1 MNLIDKELIEIRQD
15 EQLNLNNLSSYLKDT
30 LNMQFKNIE
39 SLQFSGG
46 HANLTYLLKVDETE
60 YVLRRPPLGP
70 IAPSSHD
77 MFREHTVQSKINT
90 MFSLAP
96 KSLYFCGDES
106 VIGSTFHIIERRNGF
121 VIRKKME
128 PFIKQT
134 KENVRKLSFRIIDVL
149 ADLHKINPELVGLG
163 NLGRPEGF
171 VKRQLDGWEVRWK
184 NQLTTKF
191 LNLSLTN

>member
-1 MNLIDKELIEIRQD
+1 MNLIDQELIEIRQD

-39 SLQFSGG
+39 TLQFSGG

-90 MFSLAP
+90 MFSVAP
-96 KSLYFCGDES
+96 KSWYFCGDES
-106 VIGSTFHIIERRNGF
+106 VIGSTLHIIERRNDF
-121 VIRKKME
+121 VSRKKME
-128 PFIKQT
+128 HVIKKN
-134 KENVRKLSFRIIDVL
+134 KEKDRKLRIGMSDV
-149 ADLHKINPELVGLG
+149 
-163 NLGRPEGF
+163 
-171 VKRQLDGWEVRWK
+171 
-184 NQLTTKF
+184 
-191 LNLSLTN
+191 